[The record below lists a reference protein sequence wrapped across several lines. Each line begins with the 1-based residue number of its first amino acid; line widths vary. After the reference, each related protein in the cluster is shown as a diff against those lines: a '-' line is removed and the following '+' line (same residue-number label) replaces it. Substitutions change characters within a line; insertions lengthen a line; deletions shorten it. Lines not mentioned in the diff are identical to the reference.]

1 MPYICTFN
9 TNVNKK
15 TMKRSTIIAI
25 LAVLALR
32 ATALDV
38 SSKAGCLSEMVTDV
52 NITTLTVT
60 GTMNATDFYYIAN
73 HLHHLNTVNLTGVQI
88 LPCTTAREHY
98 WEQEFAADELPVGAF
113 GGMSV
118 TSVSL
123 PAGLKTIGKA
133 AFAGCARLATV
144 AWPSTL
150 DSIADFAFAGCS
162 ALQSVVLPA
171 SVEVVGNGAFMRC
184 TSLKSLTVA
193 SSSRLRRLEATA
205 LMDCPALS
213 TLTVGNAMQSI
224 GERSLAGTGLKQ
236 LNISSSTQLTTVGDW
251 AMVLTPVTDVKLPL
265 SLRNLGEGAFLYD
278 KELASVSLGGKVSRV
293 SDYALAGTGLNG
305 NLNLVGV
312 SALGDYALYNV
323 SQLSVVELPATVTW
337 IGTRAMAGM
346 TGMTSLTSNAATV
359 PALGEEVWAGVK
371 QSTIP
376 LSVPAGSIEKYK
388 AAAQW
393 QDFLFEST
401 WLRGDVNNDG
411 EVNIAD
417 VNTLVDIILGGK
429 FDDGTM
435 RRADV
440 NEDGEIG
447 LADINTVLDII
458 LGPSNMTATVVDTDD
473 QLHLDDVAM
482 RPGDERTLDLVL
494 DNASSYS
501 ALQCDITLPQGLAL
515 VEMSIHRGHSLESR
529 AVDAAT
535 QRAAVF
541 SMEKLP
547 LGGNS
552 GVVIS
557 ITVRA
562 DASLSSEGQ
571 IVLSNVIVADDENV
585 AWHLADYA
593 ARVSNSTG
601 IEDLTASAD
610 RVWVEGRTLCIET
623 RNEGNAQIAAINGT
637 ARNTRLTTGINRQ
650 ELEPGFYVVVL
661 NGKSHKIAVK

>member
-1 MPYICTFN
+1 
-9 TNVNKK
+9 
-15 TMKRSTIIAI
+15 MKRSTIIAI
-25 LAVLALR
+25 LAVLSLR

-60 GTMNATDFYYIAN
+60 GTMNATDFYYIADN
-73 HLHHLNTVNLTGVQI
+73 LHHLNSVNLAGVRI

-98 WEQEFAADELPVGAF
+98 WEQEFAADELPAGAF
-113 GGMSV
+113 GGMDV
-118 TSVSL
+118 TSVTL

-133 AFAGCARLATV
+133 AFAGCTRLTSV
-144 AWPSTL
+144 TWPSTL

-193 SSSRLRRLEATA
+193 ASSRLRRIDATA
-205 LMDCPALS
+205 MMDCPALT
-213 TLTVGNAMQSI
+213 TLAVGNAVQSI

-236 LNISSSTQLTTVGDW
+236 LNLSSSTQLTSIGDW
-251 AMVLTPVTDVKLPL
+251 AVVLTPVTDVKLPS
-265 SLRNLGEGAFLYD
+265 SLKTLGDGAFLYD
-278 KELASVSLGGKVSRV
+278 KDLASVSLGGKVSRV

-305 NLNLVGV
+305 NLNLAGV

-346 TGMTSLTSNAATV
+346 TGMTSLTSNAVAV

-376 LSVPAGSIEKYK
+376 LTVPAGSIEKYK

-393 QDFLFEST
+393 QNFLFEST

-447 LADINTVLDII
+447 LADINTVLDMI
-458 LGPSNMTATVVDTDD
+458 LGPSNKTAAVVDTDD
-473 QLHLDDVAM
+473 LLRLDDVTM

-501 ALQCDITLPQGLAL
+501 ALQCDITLPQGLTL
-515 VEMSIHRGHSLESR
+515 METSIQRGRTAESR
-529 AVDAAT
+529 AIDAAT
-535 QRAAVF
+535 QRTAVF

-547 LGGNS
+547 FEDKRGI
-552 GVVIS
+552 VIS

-562 DASLSSEGQ
+562 DASLTSESQ
-571 IVLSNVIVADDENV
+571 IMLSNIIVADDENV

-601 IEDLTASAD
+601 IEDLNASAD
-610 RVWVEGRTLCIET
+610 RVWVEGRTLCIDT
-623 RNEGNAQIAAINGT
+623 RNEGDVQIAAINGT
-637 ARNTRLTTGINRQ
+637 ARNTRLTAGINRQ
-650 ELEPGFYVVVL
+650 EMEPGFYVVVL
-661 NGKSHKIAVK
+661 NGKSYKIAIK